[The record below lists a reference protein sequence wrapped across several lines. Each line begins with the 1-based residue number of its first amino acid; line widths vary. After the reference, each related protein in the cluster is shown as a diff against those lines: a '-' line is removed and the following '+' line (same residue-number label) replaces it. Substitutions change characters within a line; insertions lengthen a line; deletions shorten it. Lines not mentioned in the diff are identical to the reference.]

1 MRMRTKEEAK
11 TKDSI
16 PPTKERRSE
25 EKMKRSYW
33 PSHLQMRLDRLQ
45 NSCHFGQRAILR
57 ATSVSGDW
65 DSFVIQE
72 STSKGL
78 LGTSK
83 VPLLAGRESTW
94 KSRRKEDVVG
104 DDEVSKKEREKMIRI
119 LLSTHVKS

>member
-1 MRMRTKEEAK
+1 
-11 TKDSI
+11 
-16 PPTKERRSE
+16 
-25 EKMKRSYW
+25 MKRSHW
-33 PSHLQMRLDRLQ
+33 PSHLQIRLDRLQ

-57 ATSVSGDW
+57 ATSVSGEW

-104 DDEVSKKEREKMIRI
+104 EVFVSRGKIREEEKVRKFRNKGQPSRHPCQVICKLRELHI
-119 LLSTHVKS
+119 F